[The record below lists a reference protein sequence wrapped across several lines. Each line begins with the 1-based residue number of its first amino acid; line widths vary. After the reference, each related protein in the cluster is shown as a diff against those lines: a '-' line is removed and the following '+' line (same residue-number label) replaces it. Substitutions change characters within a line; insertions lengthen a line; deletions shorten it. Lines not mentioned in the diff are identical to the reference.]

1 MSELEELKA
10 RITELERR
18 VDFAQAMGAIGSLGR
33 D

>member
-10 RITELERR
+10 RITELESR
-18 VDFAQAMGAIGSLGR
+18 VDLAQAMGAIGSLGR

>member
-10 RITELERR
+10 RITELDRA
-18 VDFAQAMGAIGSLGR
+18 DLAQAIGSLGR